1 MFSELFDGE
10 IVYTKRFPISNE
22 IDELAEAAAVKKDT
36 AGASAACESFVE
48 YMWRSDEKCVYILR
62 PDGAEFCQKFI
73 DYAKSFSEEFK
84 VGIDVV
90 NNRFSYVVKLYI
102 DFALFRGRYKEMMTC
117 LMVAAD
123 EISIDQPNGDDCET
137 VISLRCYTHD
147 LYYDGRRRP
156 LC

>member
-10 IVYTKRFPISNE
+10 IVYTKRFPISDE
-22 IDELAEAAAVKKDT
+22 IDELAEAAAAKKDT
-36 AGASAACESFVE
+36 ADASAACESFAE
-48 YMWRSDEKCVYILR
+48 YMRRSDEKCVYVLR
-62 PDGAEFCQKFI
+62 PDRAEFCQKFI
-73 DYAKSFSEEFK
+73 DYAKRFSEEFE

-123 EISIDQPNGDDCET
+123 EISIDCSGKDDCEMT
-137 VISLRCYTHD
+137 VSLRCYTHD
-147 LYYDGRRRP
+147 LYYDGRRRT
-156 LC
+156 LY